1 MSDFKLQRYSLVPP
15 FQIIRRFGFLFLNK
29 RFDFSKYIPFVMYQ
43 EINVFRKTKTTS
55 NLKQM
60 DICLFFQLWEH
71 WTQTSLGSMTGYLFI
86 CNLLIIVGLIL
97 LGEPTS
103 EFLGSRVHLF
113 VIVFSPYKWSHC
125 SAAEELVILLCAGQF
140 GSLTIRSFSEAMT
153 SSLSDEHRNSGQLG
167 QVDSLQTKAWK
178 SGQVAVEGPGSL
190 SRSLQAADW
199 TRQGPSRPRELVGW
213 LHALHVQT
221 SDTRNSTAQGNQR
234 LCEMVW
240 FFSIQVLYQST
251 TDHRSSIQL
260 PKIRSEATRLI

>member
-140 GSLTIRSFSEAMT
+140 GSLSKQRYIYLCSCCNWCVTVFQWTILVFKFVGT
-153 SSLSDEHRNSGQLG
+153 SCPQWN
-167 QVDSLQTKAWK
+167 VWPY
-178 SGQVAVEGPGSL
+178 AVLAKPW
-190 SRSLQAADW
+190 QAPCP
-199 TRQGPSRPRELVGW
+199 TNIE
-213 LHALHVQT
+213 
-221 SDTRNSTAQGNQR
+221 
-234 LCEMVW
+234 
-240 FFSIQVLYQST
+240 IQ
-251 TDHRSSIQL
+251 
-260 PKIRSEATRLI
+260 AN